1 MKKVS
6 EITSPLTL
14 QLALSEFFASKQLPD
29 LAINHVSKT
38 VYLTGPCGQTLCKV
52 MYTGTTTLK
61 KDDYPIIYDY
71 VVKFITKHLKTLKLL
86 FTLRKEVKEHNSN
99 PNKRITLSGKT
110 MFLNNTH
117 EAYHKLIN
125 SCSETT
131 VSIQGLSSITQKQFQ
146 ELVSTLPQYLE
157 KQREILKQ
165 ELAIK
170 DKELQAQKIIEQ
182 LSNCSI

>member
-1 MKKVS
+1 MKKAP

-14 QLALSEFFASKQLPD
+14 QLALSQFFASKQLPD

-52 MYTGTTTLK
+52 MYTGTATLR
-61 KDDYPIIYDY
+61 KDDCPIIYDY
-71 VVKFITKHLKTLKLL
+71 VVKFITKHIKTLKLL
-86 FTLRKEVKEHNSN
+86 FTLRKEVKEHNAN
-99 PNKRITLSGKT
+99 PNRMVTISGKSI
-110 MFLNNTH
+110 FLNNNH
-117 EAYHKLIN
+117 KAYHRLIN

-131 VSIQGLSSITQKQFQ
+131 VSIRGVNSISQTQFQ

-165 ELAIK
+165 ELTIK
-170 DKELQAQKIIEQ
+170 DKEFQAQKIIEQ